1 MLPRRGAIDMGWF
14 WFLLLLVVVA
24 GGIYL
29 YQKLLAIEQEI
40 RREQVAPT
48 PVRQDEPGDE
58 VVKPEVA
65 PPIFKEQVKLEPA
78 VPDNDDSSEPVSL
91 EDGLLKVVTD
101 LPGLLQTELYALF
114 PGEERKRLQA
124 LLLRLDN
131 KGVIR
136 REKKKSSYR
145 VFPV

>member
-1 MLPRRGAIDMGWF
+1 MHRHRGETDMGWF

-29 YQKLLAIEQEI
+29 YQKLLGIEQEI
-40 RREQVAPT
+40 RREQVPPT
-48 PVRQDEPGDE
+48 QTIQDESGDE

-78 VPDNDDSSEPVSL
+78 VMDSEESSEPASL
-91 EDGLLKVVTD
+91 EEGLLKVVTD

-131 KGVIR
+131 KGLIK
-136 REKKKSSYR
+136 REKKKNSYR

>member
-1 MLPRRGAIDMGWF
+1 MGWF

-40 RREQVAPT
+40 RREQYNPT
-48 PVRQDEPGDE
+48 PVSTEESGDE
-58 VVKPEVA
+58 VVKAEVA

-78 VPDNDDSSEPVSL
+78 VPDDNEDSESGGL
-91 EDGLLKVVTD
+91 EEGLLKVVTD

-124 LLLRLDN
+124 LLLRLDR
-131 KGVIR
+131 KGLIK